1 MEELPQLRQGELPAC
16 TNKNMHTH
24 INTAIY
30 TYVCGH
36 CKCFLPRFLS
46 RFSQFS
52 CTGRDVGEKAEADA
66 LRATS
71 PEIAENVEEEVV
83 PELLRAV
90 PLSVFATNL
99 ECCHALPGPTGQQK

>member
-1 MEELPQLRQGELPAC
+1 MA
-16 TNKNMHTH
+16 
-24 INTAIY
+24 A
-30 TYVCGH
+30 
-36 CKCFLPRFLS
+36 
-46 RFSQFS
+46 
-52 CTGRDVGEKAEADA
+52 EKAEADA

-71 PEIAENVEEEVV
+71 PEMAENVEKEVV